1 MSSTEAENKEI
12 ARRIAEEAWDEGKL
26 ELIDEYFAEEFVSHD
41 PVGPD
46 GIHGPE
52 EYKEQITMFRS
63 IFPDIDVTVEDSIA
77 EGDKV
82 VQRLSQTGTHEG
94 AFMAVEP
101 TGRKVTSSGIII
113 GRLEDGEVVEE
124 WAQLDQMGLMQQLG
138 VVEPPGE

>member
-1 MSSTEAENKEI
+1 
-12 ARRIAEEAWDEGKL
+12 
-26 ELIDEYFAEEFVSHD
+26 
-41 PVGPD
+41 
-46 GIHGPE
+46 
-52 EYKEQITMFRS
+52 MFRS
-63 IFPDIDVTVEDSIA
+63 AFPDLNVTVEDSIA

-94 AFMAVEP
+94 EFMGVEP

-113 GRLEDGEVVEE
+113 GRLEDGKAVKE